1 MKGRTNISG
10 GGMNINANVENFQV
24 AEGSNVVAGNFVQY
38 KMASDDR
45 KYDTNVGY
53 GSDYANSNNEAPKVL
68 PCGNNRYVRRY
79 KNNSEEN
86 ITWFNLI
93 DVSNGFKVL
102 STFSIASDNLPAFCL
117 LSDGNIAVCYM
128 TSTTTIEVR
137 IYNIVDS
144 FAQLN
149 NYDFTTEIAGN
160 SKLSHITQI
169 GNSKIIVNNENHFFI
184 CNYSSGEITGNQYTQ
199 LEELATARSIY
210 DNDWNT
216 YAVGEDKFI
225 LFRTFYSYDRVD
237 KGYLMNDY
245 YCSLIKVLE
254 DGSAL
259 ETLDNI
265 LLDSSGSVGMSL
277 NTFLWGNAFGINGKV
292 LFSEGNGGNGSYKSA
307 HETKIY
313 YVQNDKIL
321 QTSTLNPLI
330 ELESEGIFLP
340 SNVVF
345 SDARG
350 SATAQY
356 AKEDVIYIS
365 VCAHIERSG
374 GQGEND
380 ACKTAIYRMEY
391 STKMG
396 EFTRSNIVTFE
407 GEEDSGVYTYKFGF
421 GQFFESDSGD
431 VYYLYETTSSSGY
444 EKQGRWLM
452 KLSYKDGILTMGNS
466 TGMVENYDGSGAAI
480 GVAKQSGKPGDII
493 EVYTP
498 KA

>member
-38 KMASDDR
+38 KMASDDK
-45 KYDTNVGY
+45 KYDTNTGY
-53 GSDYANSNNEAPKVL
+53 GTRYYHSNNSAPKAL

-79 KNNSEEN
+79 KNNSEAN

-137 IYNIVDS
+137 IYSIVDS
-144 FAQLN
+144 FTQLN
-149 NYDFTTEIAGN
+149 TYDLTAESAGN
-160 SKLSHITQI
+160 SKLSHITQL
-169 GNSKIIVNNENHFFI
+169 GNSQIIVNNENHFFI
-184 CNYSSGEITGNQYTQ
+184 CDYLAGKITGNKYTQ
-199 LEELATARSIY
+199 LEEATTAESMF

-216 YAVGEDKFI
+216 YSVEENKFI
-225 LFRTFYSYDRVD
+225 LFRVFYKNST
-237 KGYLMNDY
+237 GTNWYLDSY
-245 YCSLIKVLE
+245 YCSLIKINDNGDGLE
-254 DGSAL
+254 P
-259 ETLDNI
+259 LDNVY
-265 LLDSSGSVGMSL
+265 LSGSTGAVGMSL

-292 LFSEGNGGNGSYKSA
+292 LLSEGDGGNGSYKSA

-313 YVQNDKIL
+313 YAQNDKIA
-321 QTSTLNPLI
+321 QSATFNPLI

-340 SNVVF
+340 SNVSF
-345 SDARG
+345 EPNG

-356 AKEDVIYIS
+356 TKEDVIYIS
-365 VCAHIERSG
+365 VCPHIQRTG
-374 GQGEND
+374 IGDND
-380 ACKTAIYRMEY
+380 TSKTAIYRMEY
-391 STKMG
+391 NPLTG
-396 EFTRSNIVTFE
+396 GFVRSNIVTFE
-407 GEEDSGVYTYKFGF
+407 GNADPNVYKFGF

-480 GVAKQSGKPGDII
+480 GVAKQSGKAGDII